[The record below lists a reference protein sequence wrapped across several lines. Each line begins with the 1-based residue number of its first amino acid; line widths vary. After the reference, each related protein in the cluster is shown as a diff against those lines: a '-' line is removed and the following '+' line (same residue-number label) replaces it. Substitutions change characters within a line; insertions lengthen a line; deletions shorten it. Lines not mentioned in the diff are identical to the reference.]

1 MIKKI
6 KGVLNAVT
14 SSVIVSLSLIQ
25 IQSLCK
31 DLHGLFCLKFKN
43 ILSGEKVWI

>member
-6 KGVLNAVT
+6 KVVLNTVT